1 MKRFNLIL
9 FILLVCF
16 HPCVA
21 QTEDWSK
28 AENMQVVNKEF
39 VNNTIY
45 VELLGNAGIYSF
57 NYERRVSN
65 RFWGRIGVGYYPGPF
80 GELVA
85 VPIGLNYMM
94 GKEAKFFE
102 LGLVITPIYAESNFD
117 LFSESESKNEE
128 FGIILSPT
136 IGYRYQPQKKKN
148 LFFKIAFTPLLT
160 TLETTFVPSGGL
172 SIGYSF

>member
-16 HPCVA
+16 HPCEA
-21 QTEDWSK
+21 QTEGRSK
-28 AENMQVVNKEF
+28 AKNMQVVNKEF

-45 VELLGNAGIYSF
+45 VELMGNAAIYSF

-65 RFWGRIGVGYYPGPF
+65 LFWSRIGVGYYPGPF
-80 GELVA
+80 GELVV
-85 VPIGLNYMM
+85 VPLGLNYLM
-94 GKEAKFFE
+94 GKKANFFE
-102 LGLVITPIYAESNFD
+102 LGLVITPIYAEEKFD
-117 LFSESESKNEE
+117 LFSKSESKG
-128 FGIILSPT
+128 FGVILSPT
-136 IGYRYQPQKKKN
+136 IGYRYQPQKKRN

-160 TLETTFVPSGGL
+160 TLETRFLPSGGL